1 MTVWLPQGSFW
12 EVCMKQEIQAGVATA
27 KLCLKEKSYFGFF
40 NQLAQYLLQVGGLVA
55 LLMIW
60 RSLFLQ
66 GVDLD
71 GMKLNQFYTYT
82 TLSTVFAPMLNV
94 QTPAS
99 GWLHDGTM
107 LGLYQRPAG
116 VFAQL
121 VAHTIGGWG
130 MRFLCLSLPV
140 FVVALLCGINMFPA
154 SGWFVV
160 SLVLSVFQGFAVD
173 FLFACLLIRMQNLE
187 WCVLCLRQALMTLLT
202 GALIPFAALPWGIG
216 KVLQLSPFGTL
227 AGAPLAIYT
236 GLSEP
241 QLLIVAQ
248 IVWNV
253 VLWPLAIY
261 GFAASRERM
270 VSYGG

>member
-1 MTVWLPQGSFW
+1 
-12 EVCMKQEIQAGVATA
+12 MKQAFRAGLATA
-27 KLCLKEKSYFGFF
+27 RLCLKEQSYFGFM
-40 NQLAQYLLQVGGLVA
+40 NLLAQYLLQAGALAA

-66 GVDLD
+66 GVDLE
-71 GMKLNQFYTYT
+71 GMRLEQFYTYT
-82 TLSTVFAPMLNV
+82 VLSTVLAPLLNIH
-94 QTPAS
+94 TPAS

-116 VFAQL
+116 IFAQL
-121 VAHTIGGWG
+121 AAHTVGSWC

-140 FVVALLCGINMFPA
+140 LVIALACGLDLRPA
-154 SGWFVV
+154 SFLFFP
-160 SLVLSVFQGFAVD
+160 SLILSVLQGFAVD
-173 FLFACLLIRMQNLE
+173 FLFACLLIRMHNLE
-187 WCVLCLRQALMTLLT
+187 WTVHCLREALTALFT
-202 GALIPFAALPWGIG
+202 GSLIPFAVLPWGIG
-216 KVLQLSPFGTL
+216 DILQLSPFGTL

-241 QLLIVAQ
+241 GLLIITQ

-253 VLWPLAIY
+253 ILWPLALY
-261 GFAASRERM
+261 CFRASGERM